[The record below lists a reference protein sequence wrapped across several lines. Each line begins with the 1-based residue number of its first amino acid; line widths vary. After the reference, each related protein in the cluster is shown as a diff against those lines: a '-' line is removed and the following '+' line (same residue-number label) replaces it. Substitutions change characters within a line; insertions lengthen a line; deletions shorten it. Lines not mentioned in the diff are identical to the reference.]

1 MSVSI
6 NGDNGL
12 TFNDGSTQ
20 TTSPFTGGFGFRN
33 RVINGDMRI
42 DQRNAGASV
51 SPAGS
56 AVYIADRWKIQS
68 VSGTAQ
74 RISSTLS
81 GFANSFKYTSSG
93 SNAYM
98 QMGQQIEFVNCS
110 DLQNQTVVI
119 SFRAKA
125 NNANSGSTALTVRT
139 RTAAAVDGAALFAG
153 SNSDTSVTLTTSDA
167 IYTVT
172 RTFPS
177 TFGAL
182 SLEFVLGS
190 HVSSDGIEITGI
202 QLEKGSTATSFDYR
216 DYGRE
221 LALCQRY
228 YEKSFPIGTAPA
240 NGVYS
245 MGYLG
250 YVCFADQWVFAV
262 PTILFKVTKRSA
274 PTMSYFGTST
284 NTWQLNDNSNVWQN
298 QAAIGQFQAT
308 IGIYETGF
316 NVGVHNNGNSGY
328 AIGSARMIR
337 GDWTAS
343 SDF

>member
-12 TFNDGSTQ
+12 TFNDGSAQ
-20 TTSPFTGGFGFRN
+20 TTAATGFGFKN
-33 RVINGDMRI
+33 RLINGDMRI

-56 AVYIADRWKIQS
+56 AVYIADRWKIQA

-93 SNAYM
+93 SNTYM
-98 QMGQQIEFVNCS
+98 QMGQQIEFVNCA

-139 RTAAAVDGAALFAG
+139 RTAAAADGAALFAG

-172 RTFPS
+172 RTLPS

-190 HVSSDGIEITGI
+190 HVSSDGIEVTGI

-228 YEKSFPIGTAPA
+228 YEKSFVIDTAPA

-245 MGYLG
+245 MGYIG
-250 YVCFADQWVFAV
+250 YVCFADQWVFAA
-262 PTILFKVTKRSA
+262 PTILFKVTKRA
-274 PTMSYFGTST
+274 TPTIAFFGTST
-284 NTWQLNDNSNVWQN
+284 NTWQINDNSNNWIN
-298 QAAIGQFQAT
+298 YAAVSTGFQAS
-308 IGIYETGF
+308 IGIFTTGF
-316 NVGVHNNGNSGY
+316 SAGVHNNGNSGY